1 VNWFF
6 LTIIIQLIFLEC
18 ILSIDN
24 AAVMGAM
31 VAHLPDDRP
40 TPWPARLQGAFG
52 WADRLLGSQR
62 EAALKVGLFGAYAG
76 RILMLALASAI
87 VDLAWIQ
94 ALGAVYLLYLGG
106 AHFVEQAQGAANDE
120 RTAIRQRGFW
130 AVVLA
135 LNLVDMAFSLDN
147 VVAAVA
153 LSNNLW
159 IVVLGVGIGI
169 AIIRFGAA
177 IFTGLIVWEPALE
190 HAAYLLLL
198 AIGGEL
204 LLELW
209 LGLRIDDLAKFAIS
223 MGILALTVLVAR
235 TRAWY
240 ATSRSREVEHDIR

>member
-1 VNWFF
+1 MNWFF

-87 VDLAWIQ
+87 VDL
-94 ALGAVYLLYLGG
+94 
-106 AHFVEQAQGAANDE
+106 GAANDE

-177 IFTGLIVWEPALE
+177 IFTRLIVWEPALE